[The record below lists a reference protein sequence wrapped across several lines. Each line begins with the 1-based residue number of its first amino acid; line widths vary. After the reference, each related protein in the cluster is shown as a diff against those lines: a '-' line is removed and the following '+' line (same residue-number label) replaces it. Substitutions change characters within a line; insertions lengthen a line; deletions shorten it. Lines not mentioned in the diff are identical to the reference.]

1 MKTLYL
7 LRHAKSGW
15 HDASLR
21 DHDRPLEPRG
31 ERDAAKMGQRW
42 AHQHIKP
49 ELIIASSAVR
59 TQATAQIVADELAY
73 KAEDILTN
81 ERLYAATPETL
92 LAVIEAL
99 DDSLSRVMLVAHNP
113 GLTELAHHF
122 DRKIHDMPTCA
133 LVEFKFD
140 TDSWAA
146 IGQARPLHTHFD
158 SPKD

>member
-15 HDASLR
+15 NDASLT
-21 DHDRPLEPRG
+21 DHDRTLEPRG

-42 AHQHIKP
+42 AHHHVKP

-59 TQATAQIVADELAY
+59 AQTTARIVAQA
-73 KAEDILTN
+73 LTYEADHIVIN
-81 ERLYAATPETL
+81 ERLYAATPDTL
-92 LAVIEAL
+92 IAVIEGI
-99 DDSLSRVMLVAHNP
+99 DDRLSRVMLVAHNP
-113 GLTELAHHF
+113 GLTELAQHF
-122 DRKIHDMPTCA
+122 NRKIHDMPTCA

-140 TDSWAA
+140 TDTWVG
-146 IGQARPLHTHFD
+146 IGQARPLHTHVD

>member
-31 ERDAAKMGQRW
+31 ERDAAKMSQRW

-59 TQATAQIVADELAY
+59 TQATAQIVAKELGY
-73 KAEDILTN
+73 EVDRIVIN
-81 ERLYAATPETL
+81 ERLYAAEPNTL
-92 LAVIEAL
+92 LAVIEGL
-99 DDSLSRVMLVAHNP
+99 DDALSRVMLVAHNP
-113 GLTELAHHF
+113 GLTELANHF
-122 DRKIHDMPTCA
+122 NRKISDMPTCA

-140 TDSWAA
+140 TDTWA
-146 IGQARPLHTHFD
+146 GLGRARPLHTHAD

>member
-1 MKTLYL
+1 
-7 LRHAKSGW
+7 
-15 HDASLR
+15 
-21 DHDRPLEPRG
+21 
-31 ERDAAKMGQRW
+31 MGQRW
-42 AHQHIKP
+42 AHQHVKP

-59 TQATAQIVADELAY
+59 TPATARIVAHALAY
-73 KAEDILTN
+73 EAHDIVIN
-81 ERLYAATPETL
+81 ERLYAATPDTL
-92 LAVIEAL
+92 MAVIEAL

-140 TDSWAA
+140 TDTWA
-146 IGQARPLHTHFD
+146 GMSKARPLHTHVD